1 MYRFQELC
9 GEKLFSRKTA
19 SQLREV
25 AMKVTMLNKLP
36 SLGRPVFSVAY
47 NSPHFRTGEI
57 LIFIAFAQQRPF
69 NNQNKRVVVTPSS
82 QLFLFQGRRGEWA

>member
-1 MYRFQELC
+1 LFINNFSDRRECL

-36 SLGRPVFSVAY
+36 SLGMPVFSIAY
-47 NSPHFRTGEI
+47 NSPHFRTWEI
-57 LIFIAFAQQRPF
+57 LNLNGLYTTTPF
-69 NNQNKRVVVTPSS
+69 QTEK
-82 QLFLFQGRRGEWA
+82 LLI